1 MINTKIIREIEIK
14 TPVGYCYDLE
24 WHTPVILPLGRLGHS
39 PGLGFTMRCYE
50 KEEEKEEKV
59 VKQILAY
66 Y

>member
-1 MINTKIIREIEIK
+1 MINTKIIREIQIK
-14 TPVGYCYDLE
+14 TTVGYCYDLE
-24 WHTPVILPLGRLGHS
+24 WHTPLGRLGHRS
-39 PGLGFTMRCYE
+39 SGLGFTMRCYE